1 MTDSSNS
8 KKPDLVDRVLGLLDH
23 ALDVVHDNVLRPLII
38 AGRAIAFGLIA
49 LVATVVLVLV
59 LVVGLTRLLNVYA
72 FAGREWISYLLI
84 GLASLLGGLIIW
96 RRRRPVARTK
106 S

>member
-38 AGRAIAFGLIA
+38 AGRAVAFGLIA

-72 FAGREWISYLLI
+72 FAGHEWITY
-84 GLASLLGGLIIW
+84 AVLGAVFTVTGMVIW
-96 RRRRPVARTK
+96 RQRRPVNLRK
-106 S
+106 